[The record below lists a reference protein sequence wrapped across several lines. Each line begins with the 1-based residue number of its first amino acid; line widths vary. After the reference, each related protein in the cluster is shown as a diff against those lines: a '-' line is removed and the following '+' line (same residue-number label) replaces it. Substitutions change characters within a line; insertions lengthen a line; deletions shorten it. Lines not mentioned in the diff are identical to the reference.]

1 MGVACCRGGNNNEVE
16 IRRRIINPKFS
27 LKNKIYTATQLI
39 TLLQSYYRRH
49 YVIKKFKNEIETLKE
64 QIFTQLDE
72 KKLINEDIISECMS
86 EKIYQKLLLNGKI
99 KSFME
104 IANNNKKIK
113 TGLRHSEKFT
123 FFIPNFIV
131 ASPKEVYK
139 GSWNLNKKY
148 HGYGVKYEF
157 DHTKNT
163 DTRTEG
169 TFNNGIL
176 FGCGRIIISNGEI
189 FFGEFSHGKMTGN
202 GEYQREDGSKYEGQ
216 FFEGVP
222 HGKGTETRVDGS
234 TFEGVYFGG
243 IRKHGKI
250 TWKDGSSYEGFF
262 ENDKFSGKG
271 KYNWGN
277 QREYEGEWKDGKMN
291 GKGKLTY
298 SDGSYYEGDFI
309 NGKKNGQGKY
319 VWEKDKYYIGGWKND
334 KQNGKGIYNKFG
346 KEVKGFWSNGHLF
359 SKTVDSY
366 NNLFKDLRKRP
377 TLGAYSFKNKKIIK
391 MLNVDSKKIKSCRT
405 NLQSGILEDNNKNN
419 NNNNN
424 NDNSKI
430 NNNSIINK
438 NIKTNTSNQQDDF
451 PQSITGN
458 NLTLHNN
465 LKSNKI

>member
-1 MGVACCRGGNNNEVE
+1 MGVVCCGGGNNIEVE
-16 IRRRIINPKFS
+16 IKRRIINPKFS
-27 LKNKIYTATQLI
+27 LKNKIYTATQLV

-49 YVIKKFKNEIETLKE
+49 YVIKKFKNEIEALKE

-72 KKLINEDIISECMS
+72 KKLINEDIISESMS
-86 EKIYQKLLLNGKI
+86 EKVYQNLLLNGKI
-99 KSFME
+99 KSYME

-113 TGLRHSEKFT
+113 NNLRHSEKYT
-123 FFIPNFIV
+123 FFIPNYIV

-157 DHTKNT
+157 DQNKNT

-169 TFNNGIL
+169 TFNNGL
-176 FGCGRIIISNGEI
+176 LLGCGRIIMSNGEI
-189 FFGEFSHGKMTGN
+189 FFGEFSHGKMVGY

-216 FFEGVP
+216 FVEGVP
-222 HGKGTETRVDGS
+222 HGKGTETMADGS

-243 IRKHGKI
+243 IRKQGKI

-262 ENDKFSGKG
+262 ENNKFNGKG

-277 QREYEGEWKDGKMN
+277 QRQYEGEWKDGKMN
-291 GKGKLTY
+291 GKGILTY

-309 NGKKNGQGKY
+309 NGKKHGQGKY

-346 KEVKGFWSNGHLF
+346 KEIKGFWSEGHLF

-366 NNLFKDLRKRP
+366 NNLFKNVRKRP
-377 TLGAYSFKNKKIIK
+377 TLGAYSYKNKKIRKIINESSEQIK
-391 MLNVDSKKIKSCRT
+391 TCRT
-405 NLQSGILEDNNKNN
+405 NLESGKMEGNIK
-419 NNNNN
+419 NNN

-430 NNNSIINK
+430 NNNNSIINK
-438 NIKTNTSNQQDDF
+438 NTKTNTSNQQDEI
-451 PQSITGN
+451 PQFVNGS
-458 NLTLHNN
+458 
-465 LKSNKI
+465 S